1 MLFFN
6 HMPLVIENYRRILHF
21 SGVNFTD
28 STNTFKTP
36 TGAGERD
43 RVSGECH
50 LWHLSGAFL
59 NDGWKT
65 NNIKEENVW
74 WIFDLLGSHFHEI
87 LGSREKHVCGC
98 WYCSII
104 CSGGYIYCSRGDW
117 QFKLIVSVDSP
128 QKKYYYTPR
137 SYFHVSVDR
146 LMYFLVEVQSDENQ
160 SDQYQMLLHAACA
173 ARLGYLSYNNPFIVV
188 ALYIE
193 NTGRVALILRYA
205 CLNPSNPVFSHWFLL
220 GFLRLGRPRLD
231 ATVYVVYGYIRSIQ
245 PCVDDTNL

>member
-1 MLFFN
+1 
-6 HMPLVIENYRRILHF
+6 MPLVIENYRRILRF

-28 STNTFKTP
+28 SKNTFKTP

-59 NDGWKT
+59 TTAGRRTTSKRRMSG
-65 NNIKEENVW
+65 
-74 WIFDLLGSHFHEI
+74 GSLTCWGRTSTRF
-87 LGSREKHVCGC
+87 LVQGKSTYCGC

-104 CSGGYIYCSRGDW
+104 CSGGYIFCSRGDW
-117 QFKLIVSVDSP
+117 QFKLIVSVDYP

-160 SDQYQMLLHAACA
+160 SDRYQMLLHAACA

-205 CLNPSNPVFSHWFLL
+205 CLNPSNPAFSYWFLL

-245 PCVDDTNL
+245 PCVDDTKL